1 MGTTRVQVLLSP
13 EEKALLQ
20 RQASRAGTSLSGW
33 LREAGLE
40 RVAAAR
46 ARERF
51 ESAAEL
57 RALFAEDEERG
68 REPDWEQHLEVIGRS
83 RRSGA
88 TDT

>member
-1 MGTTRVQVLLSP
+1 MGMIRVQVLLSP

-20 RQASRAGTSLSGW
+20 REASRAGTSLSGW
-33 LREAGLE
+33 LREAALD

-46 ARERF
+46 ERF
-51 ESAAEL
+51 DSAAQL

-68 REPDWEQHLEVIGRS
+68 SEPDWEQHLEVIGRS